1 MSGKDAVCGSQSRQ
15 DLTKIKECIRE
26 DIIRCMNRERVVSDE
41 EIKDMIQ
48 QRVLDLGHEMYF
60 SVTQKQEMI
69 QGIFNSLRKL
79 DILQEILEQD
89 DVTEIMVNGYQTIFI
104 EKAGRLYRY
113 PHSFSSQSKLE
124 DVIQQIVS
132 RMNRV
137 VNEASPIVDVRLED
151 GSRVNVVLPPVAI
164 NGPILTIRK
173 FPNQPITIQTLIEI
187 GSITREAA
195 EFLKSLVIAGYNI
208 FISGGTGSGKTTF
221 LNALSCFIPETERL
235 ITVED
240 SAELQI
246 QGIANLVRLE
256 AREAN
261 LEGKNA
267 VSIRDLLRSAL
278 RMRPDRI
285 ILGEVRDAAA
295 CELLTAMN
303 TGHDGSL
310 STGHANSP
318 QDMLYRLETLVLM
331 GMDIPLEAVRSQ
343 IASAIDI
350 VVQLGRL
357 RDRSRKVLT
366 IAEVAG
372 MQEGHI
378 VLRDIFQFQERG
390 EAEDGTVVG
399 NLQWTGAKLSQTTKL
414 ELAGVKVPCG

>member
-124 DVIQQIVS
+124 DFIQQIVS

-235 ITVED
+235 ITVD
-240 SAELQI
+240 YKVTFLYLFVKS
-246 QGIANLVRLE
+246 
-256 AREAN
+256 
-261 LEGKNA
+261 
-267 VSIRDLLRSAL
+267 S
-278 RMRPDRI
+278 
-285 ILGEVRDAAA
+285 
-295 CELLTAMN
+295 N
-303 TGHDGSL
+303 TL
-310 STGHANSP
+310 
-318 QDMLYRLETLVLM
+318 
-331 GMDIPLEAVRSQ
+331 
-343 IASAIDI
+343 
-350 VVQLGRL
+350 
-357 RDRSRKVLT
+357 
-366 IAEVAG
+366 
-372 MQEGHI
+372 
-378 VLRDIFQFQERG
+378 
-390 EAEDGTVVG
+390 
-399 NLQWTGAKLSQTTKL
+399 
-414 ELAGVKVPCG
+414 

>member
-1 MSGKDAVCGSQSRQ
+1 M
-15 DLTKIKECIRE
+15 
-26 DIIRCMNRERVVSDE
+26 
-41 EIKDMIQ
+41 
-48 QRVLDLGHEMYF
+48 
-60 SVTQKQEMI
+60 
-69 QGIFNSLRKL
+69 
-79 DILQEILEQD
+79 
-89 DVTEIMVNGYQTIFI
+89 
-104 EKAGRLYRY
+104 
-113 PHSFSSQSKLE
+113 
-124 DVIQQIVS
+124 
-132 RMNRV
+132 
-137 VNEASPIVDVRLED
+137 
-151 GSRVNVVLPPVAI
+151 
-164 NGPILTIRK
+164 
-173 FPNQPITIQTLIEI
+173 
-187 GSITREAA
+187 
-195 EFLKSLVIAGYNI
+195 
-208 FISGGTGSGKTTF
+208 
-221 LNALSCFIPETERL
+221 

-318 QDMLYRLETLVLM
+318 QDMLSRLETLVLM

-366 IAEVAG
+366 IAEVSG

>member
-164 NGPILTIRK
+164 GGRIPKKSCYSRIQHIYKWRYRQRKDYILKCTVMLHSGDGTFDHRRG
-173 FPNQPITIQTLIEI
+173 FC
-187 GSITREAA
+187 GAA
-195 EFLKSLVIAGYNI
+195 DTGNCQFSQ
-208 FISGGTGSGKTTF
+208 TGS
-221 LNALSCFIPETERL
+221 
-235 ITVED
+235 
-240 SAELQI
+240 
-246 QGIANLVRLE
+246 QG
-256 AREAN
+256 
-261 LEGKNA
+261 G
-267 VSIRDLLRSAL
+267 
-278 RMRPDRI
+278 
-285 ILGEVRDAAA
+285 
-295 CELLTAMN
+295 
-303 TGHDGSL
+303 
-310 STGHANSP
+310 
-318 QDMLYRLETLVLM
+318 
-331 GMDIPLEAVRSQ
+331 
-343 IASAIDI
+343 
-350 VVQLGRL
+350 
-357 RDRSRKVLT
+357 
-366 IAEVAG
+366 
-372 MQEGHI
+372 
-378 VLRDIFQFQERG
+378 
-390 EAEDGTVVG
+390 
-399 NLQWTGAKLSQTTKL
+399 
-414 ELAGVKVPCG
+414 

>member
-1 MSGKDAVCGSQSRQ
+1 MQRNVRPDLFLRQRQEKTAVKLQSLIRRIGTIEGIAAVEDYRDLYELSAKDLERLLLVLAEDTEYEKVVFDIGFFGDGSMELLKCMDKLFVPQPATRSQQCKCKSWEALLKKEGLEECLAKMQYVAVNLRQ

-187 GSITREAA
+187 GSVTREAA

-295 CELLTAMN
+295 CELLTA
-303 TGHDGSL
+303 
-310 STGHANSP
+310 
-318 QDMLYRLETLVLM
+318 
-331 GMDIPLEAVRSQ
+331 I
-343 IASAIDI
+343 IC
-350 VVQLGRL
+350 
-357 RDRSRKVLT
+357 T
-366 IAEVAG
+366 I
-372 MQEGHI
+372 
-378 VLRDIFQFQERG
+378 
-390 EAEDGTVVG
+390 
-399 NLQWTGAKLSQTTKL
+399 
-414 ELAGVKVPCG
+414 

>member
-1 MSGKDAVCGSQSRQ
+1 MWYY
-15 DLTKIKECIRE
+15 L
-26 DIIRCMNRERVVSDE
+26 RCD
-41 EIKDMIQ
+41 Q
-48 QRVLDLGHEMYF
+48 W
-60 SVTQKQEMI
+60 T
-69 QGIFNSLRKL
+69 
-79 DILQEILEQD
+79 
-89 DVTEIMVNGYQTIFI
+89 
-104 EKAGRLYRY
+104 
-113 PHSFSSQSKLE
+113 
-124 DVIQQIVS
+124 
-132 RMNRV
+132 
-137 VNEASPIVDVRLED
+137 
-151 GSRVNVVLPPVAI
+151 
-164 NGPILTIRK
+164 ILTIRK
-173 FPNQPITIQTLIEI
+173 FPEQPITIQTLIEI
-187 GSITREAA
+187 GLDNTRGGRIPKKSCYSRIQHIYKWRYRQRKDYLLKRTVMLHSGDGTFDHRRGFCGAA
-195 EFLKSLVIAGYNI
+195 D
-208 FISGGTGSGKTTF
+208 T
-221 LNALSCFIPETERL
+221 
-235 ITVED
+235 
-240 SAELQI
+240 
-246 QGIANLVRLE
+246 GIANLVRLE

-318 QDMLYRLETLVLM
+318 QDMLNRLETLVLM

-366 IAEVAG
+366 IAEVSG

-390 EAEDGTVVG
+390 EAEVGTVVG

>member
-89 DVTEIMVNGYQTIFI
+89 DVTEIMMKWLSDNSLS

-151 GSRVNVVLPPVAI
+151 GSRVNVVLPPV
-164 NGPILTIRK
+164 
-173 FPNQPITIQTLIEI
+173 
-187 GSITREAA
+187 
-195 EFLKSLVIAGYNI
+195 
-208 FISGGTGSGKTTF
+208 
-221 LNALSCFIPETERL
+221 
-235 ITVED
+235 
-240 SAELQI
+240 
-246 QGIANLVRLE
+246 
-256 AREAN
+256 
-261 LEGKNA
+261 
-267 VSIRDLLRSAL
+267 RS
-278 RMRPDRI
+278 MDYF
-285 ILGEVRDAAA
+285 D
-295 CELLTAMN
+295 
-303 TGHDGSL
+303 
-310 STGHANSP
+310 NS
-318 QDMLYRLETLVLM
+318 
-331 GMDIPLEAVRSQ
+331 
-343 IASAIDI
+343 
-350 VVQLGRL
+350 
-357 RDRSRKVLT
+357 
-366 IAEVAG
+366 
-372 MQEGHI
+372 
-378 VLRDIFQFQERG
+378 
-390 EAEDGTVVG
+390 
-399 NLQWTGAKLSQTTKL
+399 
-414 ELAGVKVPCG
+414 